1 MNKLKQVRKDSG
13 IKVKKI
19 AEKLG
24 ISREHYY
31 NLEKGNTAFD
41 LEKLNILSKIF
52 EMDIVELSNL
62 IKEESDGKGKFDKF
76 RNWL

>member
-1 MNKLKQVRKDSG
+1 MNKLKQIRKDSG

-19 AEKLG
+19 AEKLN

-31 NLEKGNTAFD
+31 NLEKGITPFD
-41 LEKLNILSKIF
+41 LKKLNTLSKLF

-62 IKEESDGKGKFDKF
+62 IKEESNGKEKVARF
-76 RNWL
+76 RN

>member
-1 MNKLKQVRKDSG
+1 MNKLKQIRKDSG

-31 NLEKGNTAFD
+31 NLEKGITPFD
-41 LEKLNILSKIF
+41 LEKLSVLSKLF
-52 EMDIVELSNL
+52 EVDIVELSNL
-62 IKEESDGKGKFDKF
+62 IKEESDGKENFSRI
-76 RNWL
+76 RN

>member
-1 MNKLKQVRKDSG
+1 MNKLKQIRKDSG

-31 NLEKGNTAFD
+31 NLEKGITPFD
-41 LEKLNILSKIF
+41 LDRLNVLSKLF
-52 EMDIVELSNL
+52 EVDIVELSDSIREEVNG
-62 IKEESDGKGKFDKF
+62 KEKFGRF
-76 RNWL
+76 RN

>member
-1 MNKLKQVRKDSG
+1 MNKLKQIRKDSG

-19 AEKLG
+19 AEKLS

-31 NLEKGNTAFD
+31 NLEKGITPFD
-41 LEKLNILSKIF
+41 LEKLNVLSKLF
-52 EMDIVELSNL
+52 EVDIVELSNL
-62 IKEESDGKGKFDKF
+62 IKEERDGKEDVSRI

>member
-1 MNKLKQVRKDSG
+1 MNKLKQIRKDSG

-19 AEKLG
+19 AEKLS

-31 NLEKGNTAFD
+31 NLEKGITPFD
-41 LEKLNILSKIF
+41 LEKLNILSKLF
-52 EMDIVELSNL
+52 EVDIVELSNS
-62 IKEESDGKGKFDKF
+62 IKEECDGKEDISRI

>member
-1 MNKLKQVRKDSG
+1 MNNLKQIRKDSG

-19 AEKLG
+19 AEKLN

-31 NLEKGNTAFD
+31 NLEKGITPFD
-41 LEKLNILSKIF
+41 LKKLEKLSKLFGI
-52 EMDIVELSNL
+52 DIVELSNL
-62 IKEESDGKGKFDKF
+62 IKEGLDGKENINRF